1 MQYQVQV
8 ASSPDLIWQ
17 LISDISGWHRMS
29 RYHGPARWSHGKPW
43 IKGSQFQIEVRHP
56 LRDTVICTVQQAEPP
71 HSMTWSSEGL
81 GVRVQRH
88 IRIDDL
94 GNGLSQITTQAG
106 IVSGHLDW
114 SIEPA
119 IELFS
124 TEWLQAIK
132 AYAESLPNAVASN
145 Q

>member
-8 ASSPDLIWQ
+8 ACPPELLWQ
-17 LISDISGWHRMS
+17 LITDISGWHRMS
-29 RYHGPARWSHGKPW
+29 RYHGPARWAHGKPW
-43 IKGSQFQIEVRHP
+43 VRGSQFQIEVRHP
-56 LRDTVICTVQQAEPP
+56 LRDTVTCTVQNAEAPR
-71 HSMTWSSEGL
+71 SMTWSSEGL

-88 IRIDDL
+88 VEIAAL
-94 GNGLSQITTQAG
+94 SNGHSQITTTAG

-132 AYAESLPNAVASN
+132 AYAESLPKAVASN